1 MVFLGRPKSILARQI
16 GPSILVRFRTEIP
29 EIRFFLRCLV
39 QKSHP
44 FRSDFLKKRG
54 NPLFSYVISKNYVSK
69 NCFWR
74 CLNSF
79 WARLCARGFRFMGPN
94 PAPLFLCTPLRC
106 PRDGRE
112 QDLGWKPRRPLCH
125 RIADGHSVR
134 LLVVYVDS
142 IQGQSYALNVF
153 GISPAK
159 YSHSKQ
165 MYVLLLLGNK
175 RKHLAWRRKR
185 ILTHV

>member
-1 MVFLGRPKSILARQI
+1 MPA
-16 GPSILVRFRTEIP
+16 
-29 EIRFFLRCLV
+29 
-39 QKSHP
+39 
-44 FRSDFLKKRG
+44 DFAL
-54 NPLFSYVISKNYVSK
+54 
-69 NCFWR
+69 
-74 CLNSF
+74 
-79 WARLCARGFRFMGPN
+79 WARIPPRSSFCF
-94 PAPLFLCTPLRC
+94 PLRC

-175 RKHLAWRRKR
+175 RNNLAWRRKR
-185 ILTHV
+185 ILTHVFNMASLCNNTATYGASPCHGKSIQRTSWESLLFCQLAGFYRLDPGLPPHASLLFRIFGLRPCQ